1 MSAPRRETVSNDA
14 DLLILVDEHDQEIGQ
29 LDKQAC
35 HDGAGTLHRAFSV
48 FIFNTDGDLLLQQ
61 RASDKRLWPEY
72 WSNTCCSHPRIG
84 EAMDDAV
91 QRRCQEELGFQT
103 PLTFVYKFQYQAQY
117 GDAGAEHELCSVY
130 VGHYSGNLD
139 VNHSEVAATRWISQA
154 ALANEMSSNPDRF
167 TPWFQME
174 WQTLNDAHGQH
185 LP

>member
-1 MSAPRRETVSNDA
+1 
-14 DLLILVDEHDQEIGQ
+14 
-29 LDKQAC
+29 
-35 HDGAGTLHRAFSV
+35 
-48 FIFNTDGDLLLQQ
+48 
-61 RASDKRLWPEY
+61 
-72 WSNTCCSHPRIG
+72 
-84 EAMDDAV
+84 MDDAV

-130 VGHYSGNLD
+130 VGHYSGDLD